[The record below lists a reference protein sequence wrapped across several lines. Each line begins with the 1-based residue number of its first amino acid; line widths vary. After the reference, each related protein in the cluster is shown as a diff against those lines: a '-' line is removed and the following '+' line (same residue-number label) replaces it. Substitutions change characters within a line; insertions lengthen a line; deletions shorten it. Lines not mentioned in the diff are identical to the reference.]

1 MPVARLDYVTICTR
15 DVARTVTFWRD
26 IVGFEPGPRP
36 DFSFDG
42 AWLYCQGRPVVHLV
56 ERDAAPGGVID
67 HAAFWA
73 TDLAGTIARLEER
86 GVPYDLKPL
95 PPGVPQSG
103 TWQLFI
109 RDPNGARIELDFNK
123 DETL

>member
-1 MPVARLDYVTICTR
+1 MPVTRLDHVTVLTR
-15 DVARTVTFWRD
+15 DVERSVAFWREV
-26 IVGFEPGPRP
+26 VGFEPGPRP
-36 DFSFDG
+36 RFAFGG
-42 AWLYCQGRPVVHLV
+42 AWLYCEGRPIVHLV

-67 HAAFWA
+67 HVAFWA
-73 TDLAGTIARLEER
+73 TGLAATIARLNAR

-109 RDPNGARIELDFNK
+109 RDPNGARIELDFSG
-123 DETL
+123 DEDP